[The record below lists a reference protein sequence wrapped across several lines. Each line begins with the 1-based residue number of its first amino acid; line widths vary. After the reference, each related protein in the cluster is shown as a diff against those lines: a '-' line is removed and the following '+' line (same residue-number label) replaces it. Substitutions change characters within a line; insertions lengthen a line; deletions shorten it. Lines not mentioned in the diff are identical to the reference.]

1 MTLAVSLI
9 ILASTLITAFISG
22 IFGMAG
28 GMILM
33 AVLLSVTSIAQAMI
47 IHGVIQMVSN
57 GWRAYLLRSHVQW
70 PVIKRYSIGAITAV
84 GALSLIALTPDKPT
98 IYFILGCL
106 CFLVWI
112 PKHWFHL
119 DIRRRKEGYI
129 AGFIVSGL
137 NTIVGVVGPLFE
149 LFLVQTKLSRQ
160 EMVATKSAT
169 QMIAHTVKIFFWT
182 GPALMALN
190 NQSFTPILWVLLAA
204 IPFSM
209 IGTWLGGLVLHRM
222 SDVNFK
228 RWMKWLV
235 TTIGVVFIL
244 RALGVM

>member
-1 MTLAVSLI
+1 MALSVSLI
-9 ILASTLITAFISG
+9 ILAATLITAFISG

-57 GWRAYLLRSHVQW
+57 GWRAYLLRSHVHW
-70 PVIKRYSIGAITAV
+70 PVIKRYSIGAIAAV
-84 GALSLIALTPDKPT
+84 GALSLIALTPDKRT

-119 DIRRRKEGYI
+119 DITRPKEGYV
-129 AGFIVSGL
+129 AGFIVCGL

-169 QMIAHTVKIFFWT
+169 QMIAHTVKVFFWT

-190 NQSFTPILWVLLAA
+190 NQSFTPILWVLIAA
-204 IPFSM
+204 IPCSM
-209 IGTWLGGLVLHRM
+209 MGTWLGGLVLHRM

-228 RWMKWLV
+228 RWMKWIV
-235 TTIGVVFIL
+235 TTIGIVFIL